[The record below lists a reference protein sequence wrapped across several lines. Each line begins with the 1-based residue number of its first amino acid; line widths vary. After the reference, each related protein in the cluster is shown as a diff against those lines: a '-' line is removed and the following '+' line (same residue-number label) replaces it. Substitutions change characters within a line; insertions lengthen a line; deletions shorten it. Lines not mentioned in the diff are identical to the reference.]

1 MSHTR
6 NTKPAIYPH
15 HEAWARANGYRPQAA
30 SIKRAGG
37 PAGIKHQASK
47 EKLDKSS
54 GLGYHRINGKVQQ
67 RSRFVGPSHITNR
80 RHAHLVRSSTRA
92 ARSTLESKPIKDLMK
107 AVASPGDREQLNQ
120 STSEQTSKHRGPT
133 STVNGQASKALI
145 QKTNKHGP
153 WNKFQAP
160 LTKVLD

>member
-6 NTKPAIYPH
+6 NIKTVNWITNKNSPRYK
-15 HEAWARANGYRPQAA
+15 PQAP
-30 SIKRAGG
+30 SFKRAGG

-47 EKLDKSS
+47 KKLDKSS
-54 GLGYHRINGKVQQ
+54 GLGYCRINGKVQQ

-107 AVASPGDREQLNQ
+107 AGRLQGIGTRDQQP
-120 STSEQTSKHRGPT
+120 
-133 STVNGQASKALI
+133 
-145 QKTNKHGP
+145 
-153 WNKFQAP
+153 QAP
-160 LTKVLD
+160 SLKHQANQDKKRKHQAPSYKPQA

>member
-1 MSHTR
+1 MSHTP
-6 NTKPAIYPH
+6 NTKLIH
-15 HEAWARANGYRPQAA
+15 ELHEAWARANGYRPQAA

-54 GLGYHRINGKVQQ
+54 GLGYCRTNGKVQQ

-107 AVASPGDREQLNQ
+107 AGRLQGIGTRDQQP
-120 STSEQTSKHRGPT
+120 
-133 STVNGQASKALI
+133 
-145 QKTNKHGP
+145 
-153 WNKFQAP
+153 QAP
-160 LTKVLD
+160 SLKHQANQDKKRKHQAPSYKPQA

>member
-6 NTKPAIYPH
+6 STKSKIYPH

-54 GLGYHRINGKVQQ
+54 GLGYHRITGDSQKRAPM
-67 RSRFVGPSHITNR
+67 RSPTGPVSPPPARLSAMTQFEKSG
-80 RHAHLVRSSTRA
+80 RSC
-92 ARSTLESKPIKDLMK
+92 ESSSGHKG
-107 AVASPGDREQLNQ
+107 PGLQKQ

-133 STVNGQASKALI
+133 STVNGQASKALV
-145 QKTNKHGP
+145 QQTSKHGP

-160 LTKVLD
+160 VTEVLD